1 MHISNIRDGAVVNF
15 KHSGS
20 DYLKV
25 CDRNGIGGVVNL
37 ATGLYIAV
45 KDLEKYY
52 GLDPNSAT
60 EINESIWMM

>member
-1 MHISNIRDGAVVNF
+1 MNIEYIDSGLLVNF
-15 KHSGS
+15 EHSAS

-37 ATGLYIAV
+37 TNGLYIAV

-52 GLDPNSAT
+52 GLDPNSAA
-60 EINESIWMM
+60 ISNESIWTR

>member
-1 MHISNIRDGAVVNF
+1 MHVSNIRDGAIVNF
-15 KHSGS
+15 EHSAS

-37 ATGLYIAV
+37 ATGLYIVV

-52 GLDPNSAT
+52 GLDPNSAI